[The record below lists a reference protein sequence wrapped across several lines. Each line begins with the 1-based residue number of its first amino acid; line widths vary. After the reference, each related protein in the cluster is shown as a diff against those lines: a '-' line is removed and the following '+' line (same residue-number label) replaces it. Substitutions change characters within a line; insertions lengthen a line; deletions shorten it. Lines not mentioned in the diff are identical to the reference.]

1 MLSVDS
7 FKILDQFSNNGKK
20 YIFYN
25 LSKLEVNFPKIKNVP
40 KSKKI
45 LIENLLRLEDGK
57 DVNKNLIENV
67 LENPEKSM
75 KYFFFLQEC

>member
-7 FKILDQFSNNGKK
+7 FKTLDHFSNNGRK

-25 LSKLEVNFPKIKNVP
+25 LSKLEDNFPKIKNVP

-45 LIENLLRLEDGK
+45 LIENLLRLEDGN
-57 DVNKNLIENV
+57 DVNCLLYTSPSPRDKRQSRM
-67 LENPEKSM
+67 PSSA
-75 KYFFFLQEC
+75 

>member
-7 FKILDQFSNNGKK
+7 FNTLDQFSNNGKE
-20 YIFYN
+20 YNFFN
-25 LSKLEVNFPKIKNVP
+25 LSKLGDSFPKIKNLP

-57 DVNKNLIENV
+57 DVNKDLIENV
-67 LENPEKSM
+67 LENPEKNT
-75 KYFFFLQEC
+75 KYFFFHQEY